1 MPVISVI
8 IPVYNVEKYLRKC
21 VDSVLGQT
29 FKDIEIILVDDGST
43 DGCGKICDEYAEK
56 DSRIRVIHKENGGL
70 SCARNAGLDIAR
82 GEYIGFVDSD
92 DYVSAEMY
100 EKLLAAAKEY
110 SANLICCN
118 IMNVSEN
125 ENGEEISCV
134 SETCGGKRGLCLP
147 NEILDDVKTLSVFYP
162 SACNKLYSKE
172 IFTNI
177 RYPEGFWYEDKYV
190 LLDII
195 CAANAIVCIGDSLY
209 YYYMRQGSIIH
220 TAFNPKTFFILKSKW
235 KQINFFIERGNADI
249 VSLEAG
255 EYIRDFL
262 ILYYRSFGKGKDVR
276 RTAKS
281 YLRDLRKQLK
291 IIRKQRSICRLHRL
305 MFEICAISPVLCYP
319 LYRYVMK

>member
-70 SCARNAGLDIAR
+70 SSARNAGLDIAR

-100 EKLLAAAKEY
+100 EKLLAAAKKY
-110 SANLICCN
+110 SANLVFCN
-118 IMNVSEN
+118 IKCFGEN
-125 ENGEEISCV
+125 ENGEEISWV

-147 NEILDDVKTLSVFYP
+147 NEILDDVKTLRAFYP

-195 CAANAIVCIGDSLY
+195 CAANAIACIGDSLY

-220 TAFNPKTFFILKSKW
+220 AAFNPKTFFRLNFKW
-235 KQINFFIERGNADI
+235 KYLNFFIERGHDEGISSYAF
-249 VSLEAG
+249 
-255 EYIRDFL
+255 EYIKDFL
-262 ILYYRSFGKGKDVR
+262 DIYYKSFGKGKDVR
-276 RTAKS
+276 KTAKS